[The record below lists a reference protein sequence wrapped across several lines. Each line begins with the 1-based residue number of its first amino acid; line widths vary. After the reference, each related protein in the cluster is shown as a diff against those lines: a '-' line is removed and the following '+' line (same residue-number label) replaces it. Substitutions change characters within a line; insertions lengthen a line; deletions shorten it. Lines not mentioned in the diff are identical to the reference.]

1 MKRQAIF
8 VRIALIHDYL
18 NQYGGAER
26 VLEAL
31 HDIVPDAPVYTSIYA
46 REAMPERYASWDIRT
61 SWMQF
66 LPAWRRL
73 FRHYFFF
80 YPWAFTGLNLRAYDL
95 VISSSSAYAKGV
107 RVRPGATHIC
117 YCHTPMRFV
126 WQTDAYVAR
135 ERIQGVTQRVMRFLL
150 QFLRTWD
157 INNSAGVTHFIAN
170 SQVVAARIKTYYG
183 RDAVVIPP
191 PVDLAPVNTQAP
203 GDYLL
208 TGGRLVPYKRID
220 LAVRACSALNLPLV
234 VFGDGRDKESLMALA
249 GPSVRFVG
257 RVSDAERQELFN
269 GCRAFLFPGEED
281 FGITPLE
288 AMAAGRPVVAYRAG
302 GALDTV
308 RDGQTGL
315 FFDQQTPEA
324 LIAALQTLSTH
335 TWDAQAIRHH
345 AEYFGRERFTARI
358 RAFVAEATREV
369 PTHE

>member
-1 MKRQAIF
+1 MKRQAVF
-8 VRIALIHDYL
+8 VRIALVHDYL

-31 HDIVPDAPVYTSIYA
+31 HDIAPTAPIYTSIYA
-46 REAMPERYASWDIRT
+46 AEAMPSAYRTWDIRP
-61 SWMQF
+61 SWMQY

-73 FRHYFFF
+73 FRHYFML
-80 YPWAFTGLNLRAYDL
+80 YPMAFGTFNLRDYDL

-107 RVRPGATHIC
+107 QVRSGAVHIC

-135 ERIQGVTQRVMRFLL
+135 ERIQGITQRVMRFLL
-150 QFLRTWD
+150 QFLQRWD
-157 INNSAGVTHFIAN
+157 IQNSTGVTHFIAN

-183 RDAVVIPP
+183 RDATIIPP
-191 PVDLAPVNTQAP
+191 PVDLAPINTQAP

-220 LAVRACSALNLPLV
+220 LAIQACTALDLPLV
-234 VFGDGRDKESLMALA
+234 VFGDGRDKAALMRIA

-257 RVSDAERQELFN
+257 RVSDAERQALFN

-308 RDGQTGL
+308 NAGQTGI

-324 LIAALQTLSTH
+324 LMSALHELANHHWDTH
-335 TWDAQAIRHH
+335 IIRTH
-345 AEYFGRERFTARI
+345 AESFGRDRFMQRI
-358 RAFVAEATREV
+358 RDFMATVTCEV
-369 PTHE
+369 TP

>member
-1 MKRQAIF
+1 MKRQAVF
-8 VRIALIHDYL
+8 VRIAFVHDYL

-31 HDIVPDAPVYTSIYA
+31 HDIAPTAPVYTSIYA
-46 REAMPERYASWDIRT
+46 AEVMPSAYATWDIRP
-61 SWMQF
+61 SWMQY
-66 LPAWRRL
+66 LPAWRTF
-73 FRHYFFF
+73 FRHYFML
-80 YPWAFTGLNLRAYDL
+80 YPMAFGACDLHDYDL

-107 RVRPGATHIC
+107 RVRPGAVHIC

-135 ERIQGVTQRVMRFLL
+135 ERIQGVTQHMMRFLL
-150 QFLRTWD
+150 QFLRRWD
-157 INNSAGVTHFIAN
+157 VANSAGVTHFIAN
-170 SQVVAARIKTYYG
+170 SHVVAERIHTFYG
-183 RDAVVIPP
+183 REATIIPP
-191 PVDLAPVNTQAP
+191 PVDLAPVNTQPP

-220 LAVRACSALNLPLV
+220 LAIQACSALNLPLV
-234 VFGDGRDKESLMALA
+234 VFGDGRDKDALMRLA

-257 RVSDAERQELFN
+257 RVSDAQRQELFN

-308 RDGQTGL
+308 KEGQTGI

-324 LIAALQTLSTH
+324 LMTALHALMRHS
-335 TWDAQAIRHH
+335 WDAHDIRTH
-345 AEYFGRERFTARI
+345 AEYFGRAQFDQRM
-358 RAFVAEATREV
+358 RAFIRHATGEV
-369 PTHE
+369 TP